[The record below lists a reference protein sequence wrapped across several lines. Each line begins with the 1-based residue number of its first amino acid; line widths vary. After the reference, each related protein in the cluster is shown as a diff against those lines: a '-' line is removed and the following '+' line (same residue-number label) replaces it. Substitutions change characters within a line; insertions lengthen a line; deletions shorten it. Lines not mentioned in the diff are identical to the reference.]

1 MFFPGEPRL
10 LRERAGEVVP
20 RGPPPLQQRPPHPGG
35 NKARPPGRRRHHQ
48 QTQRKETSSNHLST
62 GEKTLPG
69 FTNSILDFPCLCG
82 ARYDSSTNK
91 VSRFEPS

>member
-62 GEKTLPG
+62 GEKTLPCL
-69 FTNSILDFPCLCG
+69 TNSIFDFRCLCG
-82 ARYDSSTNK
+82 APK
-91 VSRFEPS
+91 WGHLIQ